1 MSFDAHSNSQSALT
15 LAALLQ
21 EQNPEVLFAKF
32 DTSEDELD
40 KLAEQLKIQ
49 TLPNFKFYKGG
60 KEVLDQVIGYKK
72 KPLADAVANLKKR
85 A

>member
-1 MSFDAHSNSQSALT
+1 MQG
-15 LAALLQ
+15 
-21 EQNPEVLFAKF
+21 QNPEVIFAKF
-32 DTSEDELD
+32 DTSEDALE
-40 KLAEQLKIQ
+40 KLAEELKIQ

-72 KPLADAVANLKKR
+72 KPLAQAVESLKKQ

>member
-1 MSFDAHSNSQSALT
+1 MQVTGTYALT
-15 LAALLQ
+15 FFACLQ
-21 EQNPEVLFAKF
+21 GQNPEVIFAKF
-32 DTSEDELD
+32 DTSEDALEN
-40 KLAEQLKIQ
+40 LAEELKIQ

-72 KPLADAVANLKKR
+72 KPLAQAVENLKKQ